1 MKLCVIGT
9 GYVGLVTGAVFADL
23 GYTVYCADNDDAKV
37 EMLNNGKM
45 PIYEP
50 GLEEIVE
57 RNVNDGRLFFSTDIG
72 DCISR
77 SDTIFIAVG
86 TPPGEDGYADLSAV
100 KAVAKTIAHNLFRY
114 KVIVNK
120 STVPVGTADLVKDII
135 IENRVD
141 PDVEFDVVSNP
152 EFLREGNAITDTLK
166 PDRIVIG
173 ASSQQAAM
181 RLVELYAPLER
192 PMVVTDVHSA
202 EVIKYA
208 SNSFLATKIS
218 FINAIA
224 NICELVGADV
234 HKVAKGI
241 GLDNRIGPA
250 FLNAGLGWGGSCFGK
265 DTSCFIATAE
275 RFGYDFQLL
284 KSVVDINSQQPT
296 HFVRKIANVI
306 GDLKGK
312 SIAVLGLAFK
322 PNTDDLRDGKSIE
335 IMTQLSA
342 LGAEIRA
349 YDPIA
354 MDNARKAYPD
364 VKYCTDPYEAS
375 DGADAIVI
383 VTEWNEFKFLDFE
396 KLKQVMRTPLIFD
409 GRNMFDPDR
418 IRNKGIEYHCIGRAA
433 LPGDNIAVI

>member
-1 MKLCVIGT
+1 MNLCVIGT
-9 GYVGLVTGAVFADL
+9 GYVGLVTGAVFSDL
-23 GYTVYCADNDDAKV
+23 GYTVYCADTDGSKID
-37 EMLNNGKM
+37 MLNCGKM

-50 GLEEIVE
+50 GLEEVVE
-57 RNVNDGRLFFSTDIG
+57 RNTQDGRLFFSTDIG

-77 SDTIFIAVG
+77 SEIVFIAVG
-86 TPPGEDGYADLSAV
+86 TPPGADGYADLGAV
-100 KAVAKTIAHNLFRY
+100 KAVAKTVAQNLNSY
-114 KVIVNK
+114 KVVVNK
-120 STVPVGTADLVKDII
+120 STVPVGTADIVREII

-141 PDVEFDVVSNP
+141 PQVDFDVVSNP

-173 ASSQQAAM
+173 ASCQSAAM
-181 RLVELYAPLER
+181 KLVELYAPLER
-192 PMVVTDVHSA
+192 PMVVTDVRSA

-224 NICELVGADV
+224 NICELAGADV

-241 GLDNRIGPA
+241 GLDARIGTA

-265 DTSCFIATAE
+265 DTACFIATAE
-275 RFGYDFQLL
+275 KLGYDFALL
-284 KSVVDINSQQPT
+284 KSVVDINSQQPAF
-296 HFVRKIANVI
+296 FVKKINSVLR
-306 GDLKGK
+306 GLEGK
-312 SIAVLGLAFK
+312 KIAVLGLAFK

-335 IMTQLSA
+335 IMAQLSA

-364 VKYCTDPYEAS
+364 VDYCVDPYQAAAN
-375 DGADAIVI
+375 ADAIVI
-383 VTEWNEFKFLDFE
+383 VTEWNEFKFLDFDR
-396 KLKQVMRTPLIFD
+396 LKKTMRAPVIFD

-418 IRNKGIEYHCIGRAA
+418 IRSKGFEYHCVGRAA
-433 LPGDNIAVI
+433 KDRE